1 MNVMTAP
8 ALAAAF
14 AAGGYAEAFVVW
26 AAARSGARAIDVPIV
41 RFRWWYGAAGA
52 LVALYA
58 GALGAWSPGAGAS
71 AAALVAAFACAL
83 TDARSGYVFDRALL
97 VGAIPVVALGA
108 GGVPMRAEGAVAI
121 GALFAAPYL
130 LSRGRGFGLGD
141 VKLGALL
148 GAGLGIG
155 GGLSMFA
162 ASFIAGAGFGLI
174 ALATKRLDRKAAIP
188 FAPFIALG
196 GAIGYAFPLRW
207 PPG

>member
-1 MNVMTAP
+1 MTTP

-14 AAGGYAEAFVVW
+14 AAGGYAEALAVW
-26 AAARSGARAIDVPIV
+26 AGARSGARSIDVPIG

-52 LVALYA
+52 FVALSA
-58 GALGAWSPGAGAS
+58 GALGAWSSAAGAA

-97 VGAIPVVALGA
+97 VAAIPVVALGA
-108 GGVPMRAEGAVAI
+108 AGLPMRAEGALAT
-121 GALFAAPYL
+121 GALFAVPYV

-141 VKLGALL
+141 VKLAALL
-148 GAGLGIG
+148 GAGLGLG

-162 ASFIAGAGFGLI
+162 SSFIAGAAFGLI

-196 GAIGYAFPLRW
+196 GAIGYAFPLRL
-207 PPG
+207 PPF